1 MRMALAIVLGIVALG
16 GFFLLVW
23 SSQRK
28 NKKNRDK
35 LLRRLCLDLLEIAVQ
50 REEAATVFHRR
61 LPKIQEAHQ
70 AFEALLLKDDYF
82 RNSEY
87 QEWLKFSKGIIE
99 KELLDKAILGL
110 PKDEAALAER
120 FRDRVSD
127 AQPEIDKRN
136 EGFIERKRIEYTD
149 LLSSL
154 SKYSLTD
161 DQEKAVL
168 SDEDR
173 TLVVAGAGTGKTTT
187 LLAKAKFLV
196 RSGRA
201 APDELLVLS
210 FGRDVARELKEELE
224 PLGVKTYTFHSF
236 GRYLMAKAGSERL
249 LVSKLA
255 NDDKALAQYIEKLIQ
270 EMLADP
276 AEQQLFNFLL
286 YDLVPSKLWIDCHS
300 KEEYWKYIRS
310 HEPRA
315 LYKGQ
320 KLRSFE
326 EVRIANFLFSQG
338 IKYEY
343 ERKYEHKTTAP
354 GRRQYKPDFYLPDYG
369 IYIEH
374 FGVDRNGNPGFL
386 HGNEAEKYKE
396 EMVWK
401 RNLHQKYGTT
411 LVESYS
417 WEVREGVLEKN
428 LAKHLAELGVKFS
441 PRSRSEMI
449 REFNESGHVSR
460 LARLLATFLNLY
472 KEGDR
477 SLDKLTNTPVMQD
490 NRTRA
495 FLGVFRKIYL
505 AYEEELRSQNEIDF
519 HDMIQKG
526 KRILDSKKILLNYRY
541 ILVDELQDIS
551 SAKAH
556 FLRSIMDSAKGS
568 RLFCVGDDWQS
579 IYRFAGSDVTVMTHF
594 KDYFGFHKRITL
606 KETFRFGEHIEK
618 VSSDF
623 VLRNHEQLQ
632 KRLVPRAHGPHPAI
646 HLILNANHTTRTSPT
661 QSALGRAIENIA
673 QKTNSKPTK
682 VFILGRYNHTRNGK
696 ERIITNII
704 RKHPSLDIVFKTI
717 HSSKGLEADYVIID
731 DVTTDKHAKSGYG
744 FPCEIDT
751 DPVIELLLSHKE
763 DHPNAEE
770 RRLFYVALTR
780 SRNEVFLIS
789 TQDALSD
796 FVREIASDI
805 DLIDKPKE
813 FSLQRCPRCEVG
825 VLEVKAG
832 RYGHYKECNL
842 CGYRPG
848 RRAK

>member
-1 MRMALAIVLGIVALG
+1 MALAIGLGIMVLG

-23 SSQRK
+23 NRHRK
-28 NKKNRDK
+28 NTKTRDK
-35 LLRRLCLDLLEIAVQ
+35 LLRRLCLDLLEIAAQ
-50 REEAATVFHRR
+50 REEAATVFHRC
-61 LPKIQEAHQ
+61 LTEIQEVNQ
-70 AFEALLLKDDYF
+70 VFEALLLKDDYF

-87 QEWLKFSKGIIE
+87 QEWLKFSKGVIE

-120 FRDRVSD
+120 FRDRISD
-127 AQPEIDKRN
+127 ARPEIDIRN
-136 EGFIERKRIEYTD
+136 EGFIERKRIEYAD

-154 SKYSLTD
+154 SKYPLTN

-196 RSGRA
+196 RSGKA
-201 APDELLVLS
+201 TPDELLVLS
-210 FGRDVARELKEELE
+210 FGRDVARELKEGLE
-224 PLGVKTYTFHSF
+224 SLGVKTYTFHSF

-249 LVSKLA
+249 SVSKLA
-255 NDDKALAQYIEKLIQ
+255 SDDKALAQYIERLIQ

-300 KEEYWKYIRS
+300 KREYWEYIRS

-315 LYKGQ
+315 LYRGQ
-320 KLRSFE
+320 KLKSFE

-386 HGNEAEKYKE
+386 HGNEAERYKE

-417 WEVREGVLEKN
+417 WEAREGVLEKN
-428 LAKHLAELGVKFS
+428 LAEHLAELGVKFS

-449 REFNESGHVSR
+449 REFNESGNVSR

-495 FLGVFRKIYL
+495 FLEVFRKIYS

-551 SAKAH
+551 PAKAH

-594 KDYFGFHKRITL
+594 EDYFGFHKRITL

-618 VSSDF
+618 VSSGF
-623 VLRNHEQLQ
+623 VLKNPEQLQ
-632 KRLVPRAHGPHPAI
+632 KRLIPRNRGPHPAI
-646 HLILNANHTTRTSPT
+646 H
-661 QSALGRAIENIA
+661 
-673 QKTNSKPTK
+673 
-682 VFILGRYNHTRNGK
+682 
-696 ERIITNII
+696 
-704 RKHPSLDIVFKTI
+704 
-717 HSSKGLEADYVIID
+717 
-731 DVTTDKHAKSGYG
+731 
-744 FPCEIDT
+744 
-751 DPVIELLLSHKE
+751 
-763 DHPNAEE
+763 
-770 RRLFYVALTR
+770 
-780 SRNEVFLIS
+780 
-789 TQDALSD
+789 
-796 FVREIASDI
+796 
-805 DLIDKPKE
+805 
-813 FSLQRCPRCEVG
+813 
-825 VLEVKAG
+825 
-832 RYGHYKECNL
+832 
-842 CGYRPG
+842 
-848 RRAK
+848 